1 MCVRGTTEGRGII
14 MDTKQDF
21 VYCPICGKAVPSEL
35 GKQSPEQ
42 LEGLWQC
49 GICDYQFVL
58 SYIKLVK

>member
-1 MCVRGTTEGRGII
+1 MERKSMSINQE
-14 MDTKQDF
+14 KDF
-21 VYCPICGKAVPSEL
+21 VYCPICGKEVPSEL

-58 SYIKLVK
+58 SHIKLVK